1 MRASVAIPCLVL
13 LAGCASPALQLPFGA
28 RPTAVAAVAEPAP
41 VVTEDPPAD
50 VPRPR
55 ARPERAGT
63 ASGGPSAGAAPSAA
77 AAPAAAGSSGGQLGQ
92 TLAGLGAPGEPGLW
106 LRTGLVDRV
115 RQGRIRT
122 EAGAVLDVELRPSG
136 GAAGAGSQISLAA
149 MQALR
154 LPLTQLV
161 PLTVSAR

>member
-63 ASGGPSAGAAPSAA
+63 ASGGPTAGAAPS
-77 AAPAAAGSSGGQLGQ
+77 AAAGSSGGQLGQ

-115 RQGRIRT
+115 RPGRIRT